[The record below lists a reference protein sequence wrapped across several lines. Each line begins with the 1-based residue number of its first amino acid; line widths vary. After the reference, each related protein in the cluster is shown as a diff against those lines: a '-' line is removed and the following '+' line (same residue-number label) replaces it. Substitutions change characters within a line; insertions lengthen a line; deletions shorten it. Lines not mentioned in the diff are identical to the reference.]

1 MTFRQV
7 VYLSSESSNM
17 GDTELHNLRDEALS
31 NNARHGVTGLLLY
44 VNKVFMQIIEGP
56 HAEIG
61 QLFGN
66 IQCDERNQAVV
77 EMFDRSVDDR
87 AFTGWSMGFH
97 SPPAADEITGK
108 GFHNLR
114 NRKDLSAIESHDPVV
129 YSLMQELYIAN
140 AGRGF

>member
-1 MTFRQV
+1 MNIRQV
-7 VYLSSESSNM
+7 VYLSSESSSM
-17 GDTELHNLRDEALS
+17 CDTELHNLRDEALS
-31 NNARHGVTGLLLY
+31 NNTRHGVTGLLLY

-61 QLFGN
+61 RLFDN
-66 IQCDERNQAVV
+66 IQCDKRNQAIV
-77 EMFDRSVDDR
+77 EMFDRSIDDR

-97 SPPAADEITGK
+97 SPTAADEVSEK

-114 NRKDLSAIESHDPVV
+114 SREDLSRIKSHDPAV
-129 YSLMQELYIAN
+129 YSLIQELYLAN